1 MRTRRWIGAAML
13 VGATLGAPSVAWA
26 DGGAYLDLDRTHY
39 LPGQT
44 ARAETYVSIPRA
56 KQGLVER
63 GPFFVFVV
71 PKRASVTEGR
81 PISANA
87 VRVGTASIEREDGRT
102 FGLRA
107 SFVVPDLPGA
117 FYRLAVCNDPC
128 TISGFREP
136 LTGEISIV
144 QTVREGELL
153 TELYR
158 QQNQTWMARRQVRK
172 AERAN
177 LELRSEL
184 LDAEMARSELAIRV
198 RELEAAAAAS
208 AIPSGRRPLIS
219 PWATLL
225 LAGGLFAVALALV
238 VRRRR
243 RLGPAIPDPIV
254 ATSPASAPAEPR
266 VPVG

>member
-1 MRTRRWIGAAML
+1 
-13 VGATLGAPSVAWA
+13 
-26 DGGAYLDLDRTHY
+26 
-39 LPGQT
+39 
-44 ARAETYVSIPRA
+44 
-56 KQGLVER
+56 
-63 GPFFVFVV
+63 
-71 PKRASVTEGR
+71 
-81 PISANA
+81 
-87 VRVGTASIEREDGRT
+87 
-102 FGLRA
+102 
-107 SFVVPDLPGA
+107 
-117 FYRLAVCNDPC
+117 
-128 TISGFREP
+128 
-136 LTGEISIV
+136 
-144 QTVREGELL
+144 
-153 TELYR
+153 
-158 QQNQTWMARRQVRK
+158 MARRQVRK

-198 RELEAAAAAS
+198 RELEAAAAS

-225 LAGGLFAVALALV
+225 LAGGPFAVAIALV

>member
-39 LPGQT
+39 LPGQR
-44 ARAETYVSIPRA
+44 ARAQAYVSIPRA

-63 GPFFVFVV
+63 GPFYVFVV
-71 PKRASVTEGR
+71 PKRASVAEGR
-81 PISANA
+81 PISADA

-144 QTVREGELL
+144 QTLREGELL
-153 TELYR
+153 TELYQ
-158 QQNQTWMARRQVRK
+158 QQNQTWMARRHVRK

-208 AIPSGRRPLIS
+208 AIPSARRPSIS
-219 PWATLL
+219 AWATLI
-225 LAGGLFAVALALV
+225 LAGALFAVALALV